1 MNKDQSGQVSRRSFL
16 GRAGAIS
23 AAGVV
28 AAGTVTPALALGGN
42 GVHTYKGKY
51 AIDSHRVIQ
60 GFVARPRGKAY
71 SDIVLVVSENGAI
84 DAAAEATARR
94 YAASGWLAVVPDL
107 PASYKGTAGDKQAMI
122 EALNGDLPRFKGMGR
137 KIGKVAIV
145 AA

>member
-28 AAGTVTPALALGGN
+28 AASTVTPALALGGN
-42 GVHTYKGKY
+42 GVRTYKGKY

-60 GFVARPRGKAY
+60 GFVAGPRGKAY

-107 PASYKGTAGDKQAMI
+107 PATYDGTAGNKQAMI
-122 EALNGDLPRFKGMGR
+122 EALNGDLPRFKRMVR
-137 KIGKVAIV
+137 KTGKVAIV